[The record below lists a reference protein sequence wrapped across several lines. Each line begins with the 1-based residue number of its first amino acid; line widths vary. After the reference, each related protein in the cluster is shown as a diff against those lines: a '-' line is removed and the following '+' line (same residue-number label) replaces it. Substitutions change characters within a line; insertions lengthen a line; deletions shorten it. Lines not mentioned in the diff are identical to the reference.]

1 MWEDKKDLETRN
13 RCLERA
19 IELIDITKEDSKNY
33 IKLQELDYIRK
44 IIADRYIS
52 RVYNTSLNDLE
63 KYCLDFA
70 LVANKNR

>member
-70 LVANKNR
+70 LVANKNK